1 MHNDDDDDDDDND
14 DDDDIYQSRDVSL
27 RFDSCHR
34 KFMHEI
40 ISSVKA
46 ADRAVILTT
55 HSMEE
60 ADALCSRIGI
70 MAKGQ
75 MRCLGTSVH
84 LKQKHGKG
92 FIIAMQTNP
101 SDSDAAI
108 SFVRGAFPGAELT
121 HNNAGHMSF
130 NALQTDV
137 KLSSAYSKIE
147 ARRVDLGILQYSVLQ
162 PTLEQVSVAAATAA
176 APASPVAPIIST
188 PKVILSLVSQ
198 VFLSVSAQA
207 AAAAGDVPSGT
218 LSVQAIG
225 DAAAV

>member
-1 MHNDDDDDDDDND
+1 MMMMTTTTMMLAYDASCALSFCADATFHRLSPAP
-14 DDDDIYQSRDVSL
+14 IALVTVAL
-27 RFDSCHR
+27 CHR

-121 HNNAGHMSF
+121 HNNAGHM
-130 NALQTDV
+130 
-137 KLSSAYSKIE
+137 
-147 ARRVDLGILQYSVLQ
+147 
-162 PTLEQVSVAAATAA
+162 
-176 APASPVAPIIST
+176 
-188 PKVILSLVSQ
+188 
-198 VFLSVSAQA
+198 
-207 AAAAGDVPSGT
+207 
-218 LSVQAIG
+218 
-225 DAAAV
+225 

>member
-1 MHNDDDDDDDDND
+1 MHGDDDDDDD
-14 DDDDIYQSRDVSL
+14 ICHSRDVSL
-27 RFDSCHR
+27 RFNSCHR

-162 PTLEQVSVAAATAA
+162 PTLEQVGVAAA
-176 APASPVAPIIST
+176 APASPVAPIIPT
-188 PKVILSLVSQ
+188 PEVILSLVSQ

-207 AAAAGDVPSGT
+207 AAAAGDVPRGT

>member
-1 MHNDDDDDDDDND
+1 MHGDDDDDDD
-14 DDDDIYQSRDVSL
+14 ICHSRDVSL
-27 RFDSCHR
+27 RFNSCHR

-162 PTLEQVSVAAATAA
+162 PTLEQVGVAAAA
-176 APASPVAPIIST
+176 APASPVAPIIPT
-188 PKVILSLVSQ
+188 PEVILSLVSQ

-207 AAAAGDVPSGT
+207 AAAAGDVSSGT
-218 LSVQAIG
+218 LSVQANG
-225 DAAAV
+225 DAVAL